1 MTHGEVAEAVRSWLH
16 IPFYRIAMKE
26 IGLPSGKRID
36 VLAYDVKD
44 GTMRLV
50 ECKASSR
57 DLRGVQKQLEIYRKY
72 ADLLYV
78 AVPESLETA
87 ARDLLPKKV
96 GLLVVTP
103 HASAFSAARGYVG
116 TDCVRNPRRV
126 TITDYVRKRMAARC
140 LTWLLAHFEKS
151 RVCRNCGHEVPH
163 GP

>member
-1 MTHGEVAEAVRSWLH
+1 MTHGELAEAVRCWLH

-26 IGLPSGKRID
+26 IGLPSGRRID

-44 GTMRLV
+44 ATMRLV
-50 ECKASSR
+50 ECKASLR
-57 DLRGVQKQLEIYRKY
+57 DLRGIGKQLESYRRY

-87 ARDLLPKKV
+87 ARELLPKKI
-96 GLLVVTP
+96 GLLVVKQ
-103 HASAFSAARGYVG
+103 HASGLRYFSTNCARH
-116 TDCVRNPRRV
+116 PRRV
-126 TITDYVRKRMAARC
+126 SITDYVRKRMTARC

-151 RVCRNCGHEVPH
+151 RVCRNCGHKVPH